1 MPKTDPVQKISII
14 PRGVGALGY
23 TLQSPEKDKALHS
36 RKELLSRLVIYMGG
50 RVAEQ
55 IVFDDFTTGAADDL
69 QRASDLAHRM
79 VFQLG
84 MSDTVGPLSY
94 EGRVGGFVEQKT
106 SALSSQTF
114 EMLDQEV
121 RMLIMNAQ
129 REARLILE
137 KNRDI
142 LDEMSQKL
150 LEEETLRGV
159 QLEEYLGRVVPQIP

>member
-1 MPKTDPVQKISII
+1 
-14 PRGVGALGY
+14 
-23 TLQSPEKDKALHS
+23 
-36 RKELLSRLVIYMGG
+36 MGG

-94 EGRVGGFVEQKT
+94 EGRGGGFVEQKT

-137 KNRDI
+137 K
-142 LDEMSQKL
+142 KT
-150 LEEETLRGV
+150 ETSWMKCRRNYWKKKPFEAFSWKNTWGV
-159 QLEEYLGRVVPQIP
+159 LFHRFPC